1 MNMDKINIRQFLP
14 VITECQNI
22 IATVQGLTRDCQ
34 LELFA
39 ASPSKPIKIVTGFRR
54 SGKSFLVQM
63 VARAL
68 VEAKQF
74 SLGNVLYLNF
84 EDYRL
89 AEINNIKDLD
99 SIVQNFL
106 QEIAGPGKRLLIF
119 DEIQQVS
126 EWDKL
131 IRTLYEKER
140 DVEIFLTGSNSELLS
155 SEIGSNLAGRFIEFQ
170 ILPFSFKE
178 FLAYRELSI
187 KNEID
192 FYKHLTQIKTLF
204 SQYILFGGL
213 PEIFSIKNDNTKY
226 SYLQGILSKVIL
238 DDIIERFKVRQPVII
253 EKILHFLYATVGNVV
268 SPTRI
273 GNLLKNEGIL
283 IKQDTISIYIN
294 YIVKTFAM
302 YEVDRFDWKLNRIF
316 STNKKYYSVDTGIIN
331 LYKSTHNSYSKQLE
345 NLVFLKLKQ
354 SFPDVYYSTVQNDK
368 EIDFVVKDKANTYHK
383 YQVTLSLTND
393 NRARELSAFTS
404 SDHYL
409 SKTHNILLTMDEA
422 EETLQTDNT
431 QIAKKYLPKWLLD
444 L

>member
-1 MNMDKINIRQFLP
+1 MDKINIRQFLP
-14 VITECQNI
+14 VITEWQNI
-22 IATVQGLTRDCQ
+22 IATVQGLIRDCQ
-34 LELFA
+34 RELFA

-74 SLGNVLYLNF
+74 SLSNVLYLNF

-106 QEIAGPGKRLLIF
+106 QEAARPGKKLLIF
-119 DEIQQVS
+119 DEIQLVS
-126 EWDKL
+126 GWDKL
-131 IRTLYEKER
+131 IRTLYEKEQE
-140 DVEIFLTGSNSELLS
+140 VEIFLTGSNSELLS

-178 FLAYRELSI
+178 FLAYHELSI
-187 KNEID
+187 GNEVD
-192 FYKHLTQIKTLF
+192 FYKHLTRIKTLF
-204 SQYILFGGL
+204 SQYVLFGGL

-238 DDIIERFKVRQPVII
+238 ADIIERFKVRQPVII

-273 GNLLKNEGIL
+273 GNLLKNEGIS
-283 IKQDTISIYIN
+283 IKQDTISTYID

-302 YEVDRFDWKLNRIF
+302 YEVGRFDWKLNRIF

-331 LYKSTHNSYSKQLE
+331 LYKSTHNSYPKQLE

-368 EIDFVVKDKANTYHK
+368 EIDFIVKDKTSTYHK
-383 YQVTLSLTND
+383 YQVTLTLTND
-393 NRARELSAFTS
+393 NRARELSAFIS

-409 SKTHNILLTMDEA
+409 SQTHNILLTMDET
-422 EETLQTDNT
+422 EEILQMDNY
-431 QIAKKYLPKWLLD
+431 QIVKKYLPKWLLD